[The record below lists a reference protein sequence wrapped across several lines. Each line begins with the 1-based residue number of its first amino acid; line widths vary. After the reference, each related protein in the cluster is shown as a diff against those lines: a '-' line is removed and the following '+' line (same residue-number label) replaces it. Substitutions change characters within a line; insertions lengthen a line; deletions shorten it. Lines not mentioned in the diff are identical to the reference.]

1 VYEVL
6 LARAAERDLKSLLV
20 QIFQRIL
27 PRIKSLVQNPRPSGC
42 HKLSGSRNDWR
53 IRVGDY
59 RIIYEIKER
68 AKVVRVMRF
77 ATAGRFT
84 VRLEK
89 GLRFLLRDAEGRG
102 DNYDVGLPI
111 LNRDHRKRRIL
122 G

>member
-1 VYEVL
+1 MIGV
-6 LARAAERDLKSLLV
+6 
-20 QIFQRIL
+20 
-27 PRIKSLVQNPRPSGC
+27 SGLGITA
-42 HKLSGSRNDWR
+42 LSMRSRR
-53 IRVGDY
+53 G
-59 RIIYEIKER
+59 

-77 ATAGRFT
+77 ATAWRFT